1 GPVGLPMGSNG
12 GDAPGVK
19 AGKTVHGT
27 PPGRE
32 REGRP
37 PQFHARRKA
46 ACKVL
51 RSKPLVPGRALPEEP
66 NTIIRGEMEGGDCP
80 AGRGRRDSP
89 CGEGIQVSGVK
100 PTLSNTAAASSVE
113 R

>member
-1 GPVGLPMGSNG
+1 MGHLQRGNGRGGPAISTPA
-12 GDAPGVK
+12 AP
-19 AGKTVHGT
+19 
-27 PPGRE
+27 
-32 REGRP
+32 
-37 PQFHARRKA
+37 A
-46 ACKVL
+46 AYKVL
-51 RSKPLVPGRALPEEP
+51 RSKLLVPGRALPEEP
-66 NTIIRGEMEGGDCP
+66 NAIIRGEMEGGDCP